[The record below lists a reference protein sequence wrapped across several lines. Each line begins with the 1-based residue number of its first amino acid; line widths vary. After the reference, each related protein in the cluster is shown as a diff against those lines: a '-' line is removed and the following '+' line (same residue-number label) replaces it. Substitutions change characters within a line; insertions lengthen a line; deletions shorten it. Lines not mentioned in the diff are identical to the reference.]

1 MKNLP
6 LGVQTFRDF
15 IEQDYLYVDKTKQ
28 IHDLFARGGRYY
40 FLSRPRRFGKS
51 VLVSTLKEIF
61 SGNKKLFKD
70 LWIYDKIE
78 WTEHPVIHMDFSKID
93 FETPADLKKTLKDFL
108 IKTATSYGLSLDNGK
123 SYKQSFIEL
132 IEKCATKGR
141 VVILIDEYDKPMIQY
156 VESGDNTKAKKI
168 REVLKNFYSVIK
180 ASDAFLQFVFITGV
194 SKFAKVSIFS
204 DLNNLTDITFHPN
217 YSTLLGYTHAELD
230 SYFSQ
235 HIEQMAQTRG
245 QSIDNLKVVIRNW
258 YNGYS
263 WDGKN
268 FVYNPFSIVNLF
280 YAGDFANFWFT
291 TGTPTFLIKTIKKE
305 QNDIVSFENLIVNS
319 FVFDSYD
326 IDNIETPVLLLQTGY
341 LTVKKITIKNERKT
355 YHLSYPNKEVQ
366 DSFLTHL
373 FDAFTKKKMT
383 ISTQL
388 LNRLSET
395 VHSDDIE
402 SFFKELSA
410 LFASIPHQV
419 FIKEREAY
427 YHTVIYL
434 VLTLSG
440 AVVRCEESTNTGCID
455 AVLETEKKIY
465 IMEFK
470 MGTAQ
475 EAMKQIKAKKYY
487 EKYLEKGK
495 EINLLGVGF
504 DAQERNIGSYKL
516 ETINK

>member
-1 MKNLP
+1 MGL
-6 LGVQTFRDF
+6 QTFRDF
-15 IEQDYLYVDKTKQ
+15 IEQDYLYVDKTEQ
-28 IHDLFARGGRYY
+28 IHDLFARGGKYY

-61 SGNKKLFKD
+61 SGNKELFKG

-78 WTEHPVIHMDFSKID
+78 WTKHPVIHIDFSNIA
-93 FETPADLKKTLKDFL
+93 FNTPSILEKSLDREIVDIASAYRIELDSSLFLKEKFRWL
-108 IKTATSYGLSLDNGK
+108 IKKLHGFQ
-123 SYKQSFIEL
+123 KQ
-132 IEKCATKGR
+132 K

-156 VESGDNTKAKKI
+156 VESGDTTKAKKI

-180 ASDAFLQFVFITGV
+180 GSDAFLKFVFITGV
-194 SKFAKVSIFS
+194 SKFSKVSIFS

-217 YSTLLGYTHAELD
+217 YSNLLGYTQAELD
-230 SYFSQ
+230 FYFSH
-235 HIEQMAQTRG
+235 HIEQMAEARA
-245 QSIDNLKVVIRNW
+245 QSESDLKTVIRKW

-268 FVYNPFSIVNLF
+268 FVYNPYSIVNLF
-280 YAGDFANFWFT
+280 FAGDFTNFWFT
-291 TGTPTFLIKTIKKE
+291 TGTPTFLIKTINTKK
-305 QNDIVSFENLIVNS
+305 NDIVSFENLMINS

-373 FDAFTKKKMT
+373 FDAFTKKRMSV
-383 ISTQL
+383 STQL
-388 LNRLSET
+388 LDRLSEA
-395 VHSDDIE
+395 VHCDDME

-410 LFASIPHQV
+410 LFASIPNQV
-419 FIKEREAY
+419 FIREREAY

-434 VLTLSG
+434 VLSLTG
-440 AVVRCEESTNTGCID
+440 AAVRCEESTNNGRID
-455 AVLETEKKIY
+455 AVLETGKKTY

-475 EAMKQIKAKKYY
+475 EAIKQIKEKKYY
-487 EKYLEKGK
+487 EKYLGKGK
-495 EINLLGVGF
+495 EIILLGVGF
-504 DAQERNIGSYKL
+504 DSKKRNIGNYEL
-516 ETINK
+516 EKIN